1 MNEVIYLDEQGNACS
16 ENDELYTVIDDIT
29 ARLMKMSKEERIDW
43 FRRPQLPHPINCDTE
58 INGTVYS
65 VSAHFNNAA
74 NESLLEKAERII
86 LKKM

>member
-43 FRRPQLPHPINCDTE
+43 FRRTQHSHPINFDTE

>member
-43 FRRPQLPHPINCDTE
+43 FRRTQHPHPINFDTE

-65 VSAHFNNAA
+65 VSAHINNAS